1 MPGLLFMDEDINREP
16 ETGFL
21 PHYGPIPTEP
31 PPETRT
37 GILSMPPADYGA
49 NALTL
54 PKQYYRMEN
63 LLKPDDPAAFKQL
76 LELLYRGQRDRRA

>member
-1 MPGLLFMDEDINREP
+1 
-16 ETGFL
+16 
-21 PHYGPIPTEP
+21 
-31 PPETRT
+31 
-37 GILSMPPADYGA
+37 MPPADYGA